1 MMCLTISIL
10 VLNNNDLVT
19 LSLQKPLATLPHK
32 VDPFANHRNSS
43 TYSRSP
49 IQYMHNGFSDIASS
63 RKFLERPYRVRSYD
77 GRRIC
82 FNLGS
87 AAGSKSIVCESD
99 IQNLISPCDP

>member
-1 MMCLTISIL
+1 
-10 VLNNNDLVT
+10 
-19 LSLQKPLATLPHK
+19 
-32 VDPFANHRNSS
+32 
-43 TYSRSP
+43 
-49 IQYMHNGFSDIASS
+49 MHNGFSDIASS

-99 IQNLISPCDP
+99 IKNLISPCDPWKRDYSPFLFDISCSCTEEFCGI